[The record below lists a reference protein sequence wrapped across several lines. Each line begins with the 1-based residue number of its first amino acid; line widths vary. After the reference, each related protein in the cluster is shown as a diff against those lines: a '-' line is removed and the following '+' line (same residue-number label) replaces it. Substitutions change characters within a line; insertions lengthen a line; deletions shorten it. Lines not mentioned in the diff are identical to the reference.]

1 MRLNENIM
9 RWSNSNCI
17 VENWYI
23 WLNVFLNETI
33 PKRTQHL
40 ASLPPWI
47 SQSTSHLIKCLKTA
61 RRSYKDMHPKVLK
74 LKSMLENCC
83 GNDKIEYEQNLAAE
97 RSTGKLF
104 KYFRAFKKSNIP
116 ILVFYKNEKAEND
129 GDKAQL
135 CPKFFA
141 SVYVQTSEIYEIVQR
156 IVF

>member
-1 MRLNENIM
+1 MVHLAECF
-9 RWSNSNCI
+9 SD
-17 VENWYI
+17 
-23 WLNVFLNETI
+23 FLNETI

-104 KYFRAFKKSNIP
+104 KYFRAFQKSNIP

-135 CPKFFA
+135 CPKFLHRFTYKLLKFMKLLRK
-141 SVYVQTSEIYEIVQR
+141 SFSKLPNIR
-156 IVF
+156 RN